1 MSKRSGLLIGL
12 GEFVSP
18 KGRLNRL
25 PYFAN
30 AAAVNI
36 ISFAISF
43 IFMGLMSWAI
53 EAETAVSLVVQMI
66 WVALVIF
73 LNYVWFC
80 LVAKRLHDMGLTA
93 WIGLIIWADTTFLLI
108 TMTMEIVGQPLSL
121 YADTDLI
128 QTVITIVR
136 VIFSLIILFT
146 PGQKGE
152 NRFGKSPNY
161 YLQPQK
167 PHVLEG

>member
-12 GEFVSP
+12 GEFISP

-30 AAAVNI
+30 AAGVNI
-36 ISFAISF
+36 IAFVISLA
-43 IFMGLMSWAI
+43 FMGLMSWTT
-53 EAETAVSLVVQMI
+53 EANPAVSFVVQI
-66 WVALVIF
+66 TWVALVIF
-73 LNYVWFC
+73 LNYFWFC

-93 WIGLIIWADTTFLLI
+93 WIGLIIWADTAFLLI

-128 QTVITIVR
+128 QTIITVVR
-136 VIFSLIILFT
+136 VIFSLVILFT
-146 PGQKGE
+146 PGQKSE